1 MPLSRERTARLFV
14 LSGPSG
20 VGKDALLAA
29 LRPWEQAPQVAVTA
43 TTRPQRPGEVE
54 GVHYYFLGGAEFQRR
69 RSQGELLEWAQVYG
83 NFYGVPRDPVAQAL
97 ARGRDVIIKAD
108 VQGAATIKGLAPA
121 AIGIFLAPTS
131 LVELEE
137 RLRQRRSEAPFD
149 LELRLETARQ
159 EMERLSEFDYVVVN
173 PQGRLGAALAQVKAI
188 ITAERCRVRPQ
199 EVRL

>member
-1 MPLSRERTARLFV
+1 MPLSKKGMARLFI

-54 GVHYYFLGGAEFQRR
+54 GVHYYFWGEAEFQRR

-83 NFYGVPRDPVAQAL
+83 NFYGVPRAPVAQAL
-97 ARGRDVIIKAD
+97 AGGQDVLIKTD
-108 VQGAATIKGLAPA
+108 VQGAATIRALAPQA
-121 AIGIFLAPTS
+121 VAIFLAPSS
-131 LVELEE
+131 LTELEE

-149 LELRLETARQ
+149 LKLRLQTARQ
-159 EMERLSEFDYVVVN
+159 EMERLPEFDYVVVN
-173 PQGRLGAALAQVKAI
+173 TQGRLEAALAQVKAI